1 MYKKIFLATL
11 MLLLILS
18 IPICAMASP
27 KPIEIYINGE
37 KVESDVAL

>member
-1 MYKKIFLATL
+1 MYKNIFITL

-27 KPIEIYINGE
+27 ADEIYINGE
-37 KVESDVAL
+37 KVESDGPL